1 MVPTVIAEPQHD
13 LTLILVFRFIK
24 DSHRLIAILVDLNC
38 EVIQLSHRLDL
49 DVVAPHFILPIL
61 DNVLLYARV
70 FVSVDVLHEVLTLQV
85 HVVHYLLSDQHMLA
99 TITIYLKCQCTIQ
112 AIPVVL
118 HPNDP
123 HPCLTFKLLT
133 VSLLLDLILDLL
145 HLISLESQFSRVE
158 IARKSIVQF

>member
-13 LTLILVFRFIK
+13 LTLILVFRFIE

-85 HVVHYLLSDQHMLA
+85 HVVHYLLSDQYMLA
-99 TITIYLKCQCTIQ
+99 TITVYLKRQCSIQ
-112 AIPVVL
+112 AITIIF
-118 HPNDP
+118 HPDNS
-123 HPCLTFKLLT
+123 HPRLSFQLL
-133 VSLLLDLILDLL
+133 SIPLLLDLILDLL
-145 HLISLESQFSRVE
+145 HLIPLKGKFSWV
-158 IARKSIVQF
+158 